1 MKLTTKHI
9 FIFIFNI
16 FLTNSVNLRV
26 KNSLKQDNFYSSDRY
41 ETPQIIHHETPYYV
55 HSFDDLT
62 HRDQYINPHSDN
74 SLIQMNPNH
83 FNDIHHLESIHQV
96 DDCLCSSQVRC
107 HPCGE
112 IITHVANDCF
122 VLLKSIF

>member
-62 HRDQYINPHSDN
+62 HQI
-74 SLIQMNPNH
+74 
-83 FNDIHHLESIHQV
+83 F
-96 DDCLCSSQVRC
+96 DC
-107 HPCGE
+107 
-112 IITHVANDCF
+112 
-122 VLLKSIF
+122 